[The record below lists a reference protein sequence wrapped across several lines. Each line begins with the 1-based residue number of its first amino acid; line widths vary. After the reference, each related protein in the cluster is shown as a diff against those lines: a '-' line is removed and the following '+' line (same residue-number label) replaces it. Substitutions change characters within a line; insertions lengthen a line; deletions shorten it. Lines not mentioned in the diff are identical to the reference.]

1 MQIRLQQ
8 SHHIELHILYNPQHP
23 LLTVVP
29 LIVDAEMYRP
39 DARAHDACL
48 GAERRRRGAWE
59 AVGSCAE
66 REEREEREES

>member
-48 GAERRRRGAWE
+48 GAERRRRGA
-59 AVGSCAE
+59 
-66 REEREEREES
+66 